1 MFDFPFIF
9 SEGHY
14 GRASQRHNSYNSVKA
29 HAPNA
34 PRGTMSRLE
43 PLPYSDAK
51 IRSILQ
57 RVKTIAMVGASSNW
71 NRPSYFV
78 MKYLQG
84 KGYRVIPVN
93 PGIAGQT
100 LLGEKVYASLRDIA
114 ERVDMV
120 DVFRASDQVAPIVDE
135 AIAIGAKAVWMQ
147 LGIRS
152 DAAAAKAEAA
162 GIEVIMNR
170 CPKIEF
176 GRLGGELS
184 WSGVNSGII
193 RNRPPEAPIAKQA
206 KERSAPT
213 TNPTYGFETRAV
225 HAGAAPDPTT
235 GARSTPIYQTTSYVF
250 EDVDHAASLFNLH
263 NFGYIY
269 SRLANPTVTVLEER
283 VANLEGGRA
292 AVAAASGHA
301 AQFLIFFTLMEPGDE
316 FLASRNLYGGSLTQF
331 GLSFKKLGWTC
342 HFVDPTDPENF
353 RKSLTPRTK
362 AIFVESLA
370 NPGGIVVDLE
380 AVAKIAHEAGLPFI
394 VDNTLATPY
403 LCQPLAWGADI
414 VCHSTTKFLSGHG
427 NALGGVVV
435 ESGRFDWAAGNR
447 FPSLTDP
454 EPAYHGLK
462 FYENFGDFAFTTKAR
477 AVALRDFGP
486 ALSPMNAFLTI
497 TGIETLPVRMDRH
510 VENAQKVAEFLA
522 GHAAV
527 SWVSYAGLTDSPFHA
542 LARKY
547 LPKGAGAV
555 FTFGVKGGYEAGI
568 KLVETVRLFSHLA
581 NVGDTRSLILH
592 PASTTHRQLSDEQR
606 LAAGA
611 GPDVVRL
618 SIGLESAE
626 DIVRD
631 LDEALAAVAA

>member
-1 MFDFPFIF
+1 
-9 SEGHY
+9 
-14 GRASQRHNSYNSVKA
+14 
-29 HAPNA
+29 
-34 PRGTMSRLE
+34 
-43 PLPYSDAK
+43 
-51 IRSILQ
+51 
-57 RVKTIAMVGASSNW
+57 
-71 NRPSYFV
+71 
-78 MKYLQG
+78 
-84 KGYRVIPVN
+84 
-93 PGIAGQT
+93 
-100 LLGEKVYASLRDIA
+100 
-114 ERVDMV
+114 
-120 DVFRASDQVAPIVDE
+120 
-135 AIAIGAKAVWMQ
+135 MQ
-147 LGIRS
+147 LGVRN
-152 DAAAAKAEAA
+152 DAAAKKAEAA
-162 GIEVIMNR
+162 GLEVVMNR

-193 RNRPPEAPIAKQA
+193 RNRPAQ
-206 KERSAPT
+206 APT
-213 TNPTYGFETRAV
+213 ERPVKDRKPPKANQSFGFETRAI
-225 HAGAAPDPTT
+225 HAGAAPDPVT

-269 SRLANPTVTVLEER
+269 SRLTNPTVSVLEER
-283 VANLEGGRA
+283 VASLEGGRA
-292 AVAAASGHA
+292 SVAAASGHA

-316 FLASRNLYGGSLTQF
+316 FVASRNLYGGSLTQF

-342 HFVDPTDPENF
+342 HFVDPTRPENF
-353 RKSLTPRTK
+353 RQALTPRCK

-380 AVAKIAHEAGLPFI
+380 AVAKIAHEAGIPLV

-403 LCQPLAWGADI
+403 LCRPIDWGADI

-435 ESGRFDWAAGNR
+435 ESGKFDWAAGNR

-462 FYENFGDFAFTTKAR
+462 FFENFGDFAFTTKAR

-497 TGIETLPVRMDRH
+497 TGIETLHVRMDRH
-510 VENAQKVAEFLA
+510 VSNAQKVAEFLA
-522 GHAAV
+522 SHPQV
-527 SWVSYAGLTDSPFHA
+527 NWVSYAGLKTNPFHT
-542 LARKY
+542 LAQKY

-555 FTFGVKGGYEAGI
+555 FTFGVKGGYEAGT
-568 KLVETVRLFSHLA
+568 KLVESVRLFSHLA

-626 DIVRD
+626 DLIRD
-631 LDEALAAVAA
+631 LDEALGNIA